1 MLGDLQV
8 KNFAIIDK
16 LALSFSRGLNILTG
30 ETGAGKSIIIGA
42 LEMLFGSRASQ
53 EVIKDGKEAAY
64 IEASYFLSRPDE
76 IEKIL
81 QQAGIESDPESLI
94 LAREIRRNGR
104 NRCRINGQLVPL
116 RLIREIA
123 GYLVDIHGQH
133 EYQNL
138 LKSSYPLDILDEL
151 LPEEGQELLTGMETG
166 YAELEKLKN
175 KKSELERK
183 KGERARRLDIIDYQL
198 QEISQA
204 DPRPGELE
212 ELTRELK
219 KLDNLEE
226 IYAAAGQASDLING
240 DDYSES
246 SLLNQLGRIK
256 DDLQSVADYDEDLEE
271 MTELAGEIFSALQDL
286 GFRLRSYYE
295 NQDFD
300 QNRAEKLR
308 QRLDLINNLRRK
320 YGESIP
326 EILSYQQEIRQE
338 KEELEGLEEKLV
350 EVEEKYQKT
359 LQDCQ
364 KIADQLTEFRKE
376 TAGWLENKLI
386 QELKGLAMTE
396 ARFQVDFSREKNLTA
411 RGQDR
416 VEFLFSTNPGME
428 LKKLTRIASG
438 GEISRI
444 MLAFKTIIAGFDR
457 VETLIFDEVDSGV
470 GGETALQ
477 MANRLFKIST
487 QRQVIC
493 ITHLPQI
500 ASMADR
506 HYYIEKIIP
515 GKNEV
520 QTSIT
525 RLSEEERRQE
535 IARMVEGDNKTAA
548 GLNHAEEML
557 SRAEEIKL
565 KIENQQEL
573 DK

>member
-16 LALSFSRGLNILTG
+16 LSLSFSQGLNILTG

-42 LEMLFGSRASQ
+42 LEMLFGSRASR

-64 IEASYFLSRPDE
+64 IEASYFLSQSGD
-76 IEKIL
+76 IDKIL

-94 LAREIRRNGR
+94 LAREIRRSGR
-104 NRCRINGQLVPL
+104 NRCRVNGQLVPL
-116 RLIREIA
+116 KLIREIA

-138 LKSSYPLDILDEL
+138 LKSSYHLDILDEL
-151 LPEEGQELLTGMETG
+151 LPEEGRELLTRMEAG
-166 YAELEKLKN
+166 YAKLEKLQQQKAELEK
-175 KKSELERK
+175 K

-198 QEISQA
+198 KEISEA
-204 DPRPGELE
+204 DPQPGELE

-226 IYAAAGQASDLING
+226 ISAAAGRASDLING
-240 DDYSES
+240 DDYNEN

-256 DDLQSVADYDEDLEE
+256 DDLQSVADYDEDLKE
-271 MTELAGEIFSALQDL
+271 MTKLADEIFSSLQDL

-300 QNRAEKLR
+300 QSRAEQLR

-320 YGESIP
+320 YGESIA

-338 KEELEGLEEKLV
+338 KEELEGLEDRLAKV
-350 EVEEKYQKT
+350 EADYQKT
-359 LQDCQ
+359 LKECQ
-364 KIADQLTEFRKE
+364 EIADRLTEYRKE
-376 TAGWLENKLI
+376 TARWLENKLI
-386 QELKGLAMTE
+386 QELKELAMSE
-396 ARFQVDFSREKNLTA
+396 ARFQVDFSEEKKLTS

-428 LKKLTRIASG
+428 LKKLRRIASG
-438 GEISRI
+438 GEVSRI

-457 VETLIFDEVDSGV
+457 VQTLIFDEVDSGV

-477 MANRLFKIST
+477 MANRLFKISI
-487 QRQVIC
+487 QRQVLC

-506 HYYIEKIIP
+506 HFYIEKIIP
-515 GKNEV
+515 GENEV
-520 QTSIT
+520 QTRIT
-525 RLSEEERRQE
+525 RLSEEERKQE
-535 IARMVEGDNKTAA
+535 IARMVGGDNKTAA
-548 GLNHAEEML
+548 GLKHADEML
-557 SRAEEIKL
+557 SRAEKIKL
-565 KIENQQEL
+565 KM
-573 DK
+573 

>member
-16 LALSFSRGLNILTG
+16 LSLSFSQGLNILTG

-42 LEMLFGSRASQ
+42 LEMLFGSRASR

-64 IEASYFLSRPDE
+64 IEASYFLSQSGD
-76 IEKIL
+76 IDKIL

-94 LAREIRRNGR
+94 LAREIRRSGR
-104 NRCRINGQLVPL
+104 NRCRVNGQLVPL
-116 RLIREIA
+116 KLIREIA

-138 LKSSYPLDILDEL
+138 LKSSYHLDILDEL
-151 LPEEGQELLTGMETG
+151 LPEEGRELLTRMEAG
-166 YAELEKLKN
+166 YAKLEKLQQQKAELEK
-175 KKSELERK
+175 K

-198 QEISQA
+198 KEISEA
-204 DPRPGELE
+204 DPQPGELE

-226 IYAAAGQASDLING
+226 ISAAAGRASDLING
-240 DDYSES
+240 DDYNEN

-256 DDLQSVADYDEDLEE
+256 DDLQSVADYDEDLKE
-271 MTELAGEIFSALQDL
+271 MTKLADEIFSSLQDL

-300 QNRAEKLR
+300 QSRAEQLR

-320 YGESIP
+320 YGECIA

-338 KEELEGLEEKLV
+338 KEELEGLEDRLAKV
-350 EVEEKYQKT
+350 EADYQKT
-359 LQDCQ
+359 LKECQ
-364 KIADQLTEFRKE
+364 EIADRLTEYRKE
-376 TAGWLENKLI
+376 TARWLENKLI
-386 QELKGLAMTE
+386 QELKELAMSE
-396 ARFQVDFSREKNLTA
+396 ARFQVDFSEEKKLTS

-428 LKKLTRIASG
+428 LKKLRRIASG
-438 GEISRI
+438 GEVSRI

-457 VETLIFDEVDSGV
+457 VQTLIFDEVDSGV

-477 MANRLFKIST
+477 MANRLFKISI
-487 QRQVIC
+487 QRQVLC

-506 HYYIEKIIP
+506 HFYIEKIIP
-515 GKNEV
+515 GENEV
-520 QTSIT
+520 QTRIT
-525 RLSEEERRQE
+525 RLSEEERKQE
-535 IARMVEGDNKTAA
+535 IARMVGGDNKTAA
-548 GLNHAEEML
+548 GLKHADEML
-557 SRAEEIKL
+557 SRAEKIKL
-565 KIENQQEL
+565 KM
-573 DK
+573 

>member
-16 LALSFSRGLNILTG
+16 LSLSFSQGLNILTG

-42 LEMLFGSRASQ
+42 LEMLFGSRASR

-64 IEASYFLSRPDE
+64 IEASYFLPRSGEIDE
-76 IEKIL
+76 IL

-94 LAREIRRNGR
+94 LAREIRRSGR

-116 RLIREIA
+116 KLIREIA

-133 EYQNL
+133 EHQNL
-138 LKSSYPLDILDEL
+138 LKSSYHLDILDEL
-151 LPEEGQELLTGMETG
+151 LPEEGRELLTRMETG
-166 YAELEKLKN
+166 YTRLEKLQQQKAKLE
-175 KKSELERK
+175 KKR
-183 KGERARRLDIIDYQL
+183 GERARRLDIIDYQL
-198 QEISQA
+198 KEISEANLQ
-204 DPRPGELE
+204 PGELE

-226 IYAAAGQASDLING
+226 ISAAAGQASDLING
-240 DDYSES
+240 DDYNEN

-256 DDLQSVADYDEDLEE
+256 DDLQSVADYDEDLKE
-271 MTELAGEIFSALQDL
+271 MTKLADEIFYSLQDL

-300 QNRAEKLR
+300 QNRAEQLR

-320 YGESIP
+320 YGESIA
-326 EILSYQQEIRQE
+326 EILSYQQEILQE
-338 KEELEGLEEKLV
+338 KEELEGLEDKLA
-350 EVEEKYQKT
+350 EVEADYQNTRKE
-359 LQDCQ
+359 CQ
-364 KIADQLTEFRKE
+364 EIADRLTEYRKE
-376 TAGWLENKLI
+376 TARWLENKLI
-386 QELKGLAMTE
+386 QELQELAMSE
-396 ARFQVDFSREKNLTA
+396 ARFQVDFLEEKKLTS

-416 VEFLFSTNPGME
+416 IEFLFSTNPGME
-428 LKKLTRIASG
+428 LKKLKHIASG
-438 GEISRI
+438 GEVSRI

-457 VETLIFDEVDSGV
+457 VQTLIFDEVDSGV

-477 MANRLFKIST
+477 MANRLFKISI

-506 HYYIEKIIP
+506 HFYIEKIIP
-515 GKNEV
+515 GENEV
-520 QTSIT
+520 QTRIT
-525 RLSEEERRQE
+525 RLSEEERKQE
-535 IARMVEGDNKTAA
+535 IARMVGGDNKTAA
-548 GLNHAEEML
+548 GLKHADEML
-557 SRAEEIKL
+557 SRAEKIKL
-565 KIENQQEL
+565 KM
-573 DK
+573 

>member
-16 LALSFSRGLNILTG
+16 LSLSFSQGLNILTG

-42 LEMLFGSRASQ
+42 LEMLFGSRASR

-64 IEASYFLSRPDE
+64 IEASYFLPRSGEIDE
-76 IEKIL
+76 IL

-94 LAREIRRNGR
+94 LAREIRRSGR

-116 RLIREIA
+116 KLIREIA

-133 EYQNL
+133 EHQNL
-138 LKSSYPLDILDEL
+138 LKSSYHLDILDEL
-151 LPEEGQELLTGMETG
+151 LPEEGRELLTRMETG
-166 YAELEKLKN
+166 YTRLEKLQQQKAKLE
-175 KKSELERK
+175 KKR
-183 KGERARRLDIIDYQL
+183 GERARRLDIIDYQL
-198 QEISQA
+198 KEISEANLQ
-204 DPRPGELE
+204 PGELE

-226 IYAAAGQASDLING
+226 ISAAAGQASDLING
-240 DDYSES
+240 DDYNEN

-256 DDLQSVADYDEDLEE
+256 DDLQSVADYDEDLKE
-271 MTELAGEIFSALQDL
+271 MTKLADEIFYSLQDL

-300 QNRAEKLR
+300 QNRAEQLR

-320 YGESIP
+320 YGESIA
-326 EILSYQQEIRQE
+326 EILSYQQEILQE
-338 KEELEGLEEKLV
+338 KEELEGLEDKLA
-350 EVEEKYQKT
+350 EVEADYQNTRKE
-359 LQDCQ
+359 CQ
-364 KIADQLTEFRKE
+364 EIADRLTEYRKE
-376 TAGWLENKLI
+376 TARWLENKLI
-386 QELKGLAMTE
+386 QELQELAMSE
-396 ARFQVDFSREKNLTA
+396 ARFQVDFLEEKKLTS

-416 VEFLFSTNPGME
+416 IEFLFSTNPGME
-428 LKKLTRIASG
+428 LKKLKHIASG
-438 GEISRI
+438 GEVSRI

-457 VETLIFDEVDSGV
+457 VQTLIFDEVDSGV

-477 MANRLFKIST
+477 MANRLFKISI

-506 HYYIEKIIP
+506 HFYIEKIIP
-515 GKNEV
+515 GENEV
-520 QTSIT
+520 QTRIT
-525 RLSEEERRQE
+525 RLSEEERKQE
-535 IARMVEGDNKTAA
+535 IARMVGGDKKTAA
-548 GLNHAEEML
+548 GLKHADEML
-557 SRAEEIKL
+557 SRAEKIKL
-565 KIENQQEL
+565 KI
-573 DK
+573 